1 MMLIGFPDGRFG
13 VIDDNYHLVLI
24 SPDGAL
30 TTVPGY
36 EIRHELGN
44 MAWALHGTTLFV
56 CPNSIGPKRV
66 MKISTPDAQ
75 LLEKLELP
83 IGHIGLACVA
93 AAATATRLFI
103 TLNEGGDCRVIVV
116 NTEAGRMR
124 IQTTFGGE
132 TGEGG
137 LRWLHEPSGIAV
149 HDDLVIIADCC
160 GLSAKER
167 REAGI
172 AGTPSLHVCT
182 SEGARLRTITG
193 FFNPCDL
200 VIAGGRLYVSN
211 MWDRRAV
218 WAAARAMGAR
228 AADRLASGVER
239 PGVEDGEATPELRE
253 AWRVQAR
260 RVHALTLPALEP
272 APLVD
277 EMLGVAQMRLVD
289 DMLTGT
295 DAARGRRP
303 LSHSR
308 FHSPGSLFVC
318 GELLCSV
325 NDGVFALQLPKSV
338 ESQEGL

>member
-1 MMLIGFPDGRFG
+1 MA
-13 VIDDNYHLVLI
+13 LI

-75 LLEKLELP
+75 LLETLELP
-83 IGHIGLACVA
+83 IGHIGLACCVA

-124 IQTTFGGE
+124 IQTTYDGE

-137 LRWLHEPSGIAV
+137 LSWLHDPSGIAV

-172 AGTPSLHVCT
+172 DATPSLHVCT

-289 DMLTGT
+289 DMLT

-308 FHSPGSLFVC
+308 SFTAPAACLSAGS
-318 GELLCSV
+318 CSV
-325 NDGVFALQLPKSV
+325 L
-338 ESQEGL
+338 